1 MVLLRN
7 KAFFELSR
15 NTIHFISSIPCLT
28 AEPNH
33 CIQSPMIS
41 PKPIRII
48 LLAPI
53 LASFFFGFASKNFA
67 ADKLHISYSAVNA
80 TQAFLWVALEKG
92 FFAKHALES
101 ELLYINSGTMKIAA
115 LVGGSVQVAG
125 GGPVSIEARLRG
137 VKLLILGNPLPWL
150 ASNLVT
156 NPEIKSI
163 PELGGKF
170 AGISRFGS
178 STDQGFRYLFRKNGL
193 NVDKDL
199 KILQMGGASS
209 WVAALQAG
217 TIQYTFLGAAA
228 TDQARVLGFRI
239 MATAQQM
246 GIPFPWTS
254 VVVDEGWLSGHRD
267 LAYRYLKC
275 SIESIVYMK
284 RNRGDAERIIGRD
297 MKIAD
302 PKIVATEFDFVLSLI
317 PAYPAPTLDCIL
329 LILENFGKEY
339 PDAPRRDPKEF
350 VDGSIIERLKQERF
364 AEGLKQ

>member
-1 MVLLRN
+1 
-7 KAFFELSR
+7 
-15 NTIHFISSIPCLT
+15 
-28 AEPNH
+28 
-33 CIQSPMIS
+33 MIN
-41 PKPIRII
+41 PKPIRLI

-67 ADKLHISYSAVNA
+67 ADKLRISYSAVNA
-80 TQAFLWVALEKG
+80 TQAFLWVAQEKG
-92 FFAKHALES
+92 FFAKHGLEG
-101 ELLYINSGTMKIAA
+101 ELLYINSGTMNVAA

-125 GGPVSIEARLRG
+125 GGPVSIETRLRG
-137 VKLLILGNPLPWL
+137 VKLMILGNPLPWL

-156 NPEIKSI
+156 NPDIKSI
-163 PELGGKF
+163 PELAGKF

-193 NVDKDL
+193 NVDRDL
-199 KILQMGGASS
+199 KMLQMGGDSS
-209 WVAALQAG
+209 RVAALRAG

-228 TDQARVLGFRI
+228 TDQARALGFRV

-254 VVVDEGWLSGHRD
+254 VVVDEGWLAGHRD

-284 RNRGDAERIIGRD
+284 RNRADAERIIGKY
-297 MKIAD
+297 MKITD
-302 PKIVATEFDFVLSLI
+302 PKLVATEFDFVSSLI
-317 PAYPAPTLDCIL
+317 PDYPAPTLEGIRM
-329 LILENFGKEY
+329 ILENFGKEY